1 MNADMVR
8 FSFSPF
14 EVNLIRSVVPEPQPL
29 PEPVLGAA
37 CATSL
42 GSGSDG
48 VRHFIRSGIALAPM
62 AGLRNERGNIA
73 VVLLA
78 LVLVAFLAG
87 PLVLHFGQ
95 NRHNQLDF
103 DIDAAYPPN
112 QEFVP
117 GEIFASTLLALME
130 QELGGFTGWRPNDF
144 FLWGPGL
151 WADNN
156 ANRQLGIIQAMR
168 ESTRVFKDHLTKVS
182 ATEYDPNLVEADTML
197 RNDARKFWF
206 PSAESRF
213 QEGVKALRRYLNGL
227 HAKPPK
233 SKTLNRRNVE
243 LIRLFQTWSDLLGD
257 AHANLFKSHEADG
270 GSVPTW
276 RTDDYFYHAQGF
288 THVMH
293 HLSRALRREYA
304 GEVGS
309 RATVAQLLDEVID
322 ALGRAA
328 VLKPLIVL
336 DGSPAGLFANHR
348 RNLDGYVVEAR
359 QKMYS
364 IREELEK

>member
-1 MNADMVR
+1 MA
-8 FSFSPF
+8 
-14 EVNLIRSVVPEPQPL
+14 ELRS
-29 PEPVLGAA
+29 
-37 CATSL
+37 
-42 GSGSDG
+42 
-48 VRHFIRSGIALAPM
+48 
-62 AGLRNERGNIA
+62 ERGNIA
-73 VVLLA
+73 VVVLSLLLMMA
-78 LVLVAFLAG
+78 LVVG

-95 NRHNQLDF
+95 KRHNRLDF
-103 DIDAAYPPN
+103 DLDAAFPIGGDL
-112 QEFVP
+112 VP
-117 GEIFASTLLALME
+117 GEAFASTLLALIE
-130 QELGGFTGWRPNDF
+130 QELSGFTGWRPNDF

-156 ANRQLGIIQAMR
+156 ANRQLGIIQALR

-182 ATEYDPNLVEADTML
+182 ATEYDSNLVDADTMF

-213 QEGVKALRRYLNGL
+213 QEGANALRRYLSGL
-227 HAKPPK
+227 QAKPPK
-233 SKTLNRRNVE
+233 SKMLNRRNVE
-243 LIRLFQTWSDLLGD
+243 LIRLFQAWSDLLGD

-270 GSVPTW
+270 SSVPLW

-288 THVMH
+288 AHVMH

-304 GEVGS
+304 AGEVAS
-309 RATVAQLLDEVID
+309 RPTVAQLLDEVID
-322 ALGRAA
+322 ALGHAA

-348 RNLDGYVVEAR
+348 RNLDGYIVEAR